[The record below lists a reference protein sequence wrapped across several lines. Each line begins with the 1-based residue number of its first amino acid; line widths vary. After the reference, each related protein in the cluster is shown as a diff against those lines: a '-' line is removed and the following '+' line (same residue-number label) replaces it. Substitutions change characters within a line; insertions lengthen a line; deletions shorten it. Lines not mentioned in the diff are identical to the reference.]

1 MGGRWLRGREMRE
14 RSLERR
20 GEQESAASSRRGW
33 LSLLRHYLLA
43 IAAGNLIWE
52 FAQLP
57 LYTIWRTGTPG
68 EIVFAAVHCT
78 GGDILIAG
86 AALIGTLVVVG
97 GKDWPVHRYR
107 TVAVTA
113 IAAGVAYTIL
123 SEWVNVE
130 VRGSWS
136 YSEWMPRV
144 PPLGSGM
151 APLAQWLIVPS
162 VAFWCASR
170 SSQVR
175 PEIK

>member
-1 MGGRWLRGREMRE
+1 MRE

-86 AALIGTLVVVG
+86 AALVIFRV
-97 GKDWPVHRYR
+97 D
-107 TVAVTA
+107 
-113 IAAGVAYTIL
+113 AAGTAAWLGDGAAGTMAHRSV
-123 SEWVNVE
+123 S
-130 VRGSWS
+130 
-136 YSEWMPRV
+136 RV
-144 PPLGSGM
+144 LVCEPL
-151 APLAQWLIVPS
+151 LPS
-162 VAFWCASR
+162 
-170 SSQVR
+170 
-175 PEIK
+175 